1 MRSQRANAL
10 LALATGHT
18 LDLVLRKEAFPTGE
32 KKAPRPRYSQ
42 REVLRERRA
51 LNERLAPAWRKGHP
65 ELVNPVVHVGPKIE
79 HDEADLAAIQKKA
92 ARKAARKARKWWS
105 EAHTRPLGAKRA
117 AQVER
122 SFRNKDR
129 RDKRRAKRLS
139 KVSA

>member
-18 LDLVLRKEAFPTGE
+18 LDPALRKEALPVGE
-32 KKAPRPRYSQ
+32 KKTPRPRHSQ

-51 LNERLAPAWRKGHP
+51 LNERLAPAWRKTHP
-65 ELVNPVVHVGPKIE
+65 NLVRSPAVHVAPKIE
-79 HDEADLAAIQKKA
+79 HDDVDLAAIRKKA

-105 EAHTRPLGAKRA
+105 EAQARPLGAKRA
-117 AQVER
+117 AEVER

-139 KVSA
+139 A